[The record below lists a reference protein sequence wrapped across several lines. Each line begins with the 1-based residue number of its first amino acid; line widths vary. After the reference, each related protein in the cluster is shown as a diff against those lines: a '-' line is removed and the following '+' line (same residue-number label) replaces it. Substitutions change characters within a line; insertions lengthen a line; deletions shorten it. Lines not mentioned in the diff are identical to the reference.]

1 MMGGVDL
8 SMSFWYPVIIKPLPV
23 LGLNMAVCNREKLC
37 RGVELFVSLKVCF
50 PCMIRRRAQKN
61 LS

>member
-8 SMSFWYPVIIKPLPV
+8 SMSFWYPIIIKPLPV
-23 LGLNMAVCNREKLC
+23 LGLNMAVCNCEKLC

-50 PCMIRRRAQKN
+50 LRLFIVKG
-61 LS
+61 

>member
-8 SMSFWYPVIIKPLPV
+8 SMSFWYPIIIKPLPV

-50 PCMIRRRAQKN
+50 LRLFIVKG
-61 LS
+61 

>member
-8 SMSFWYPVIIKPLPV
+8 CMSFWYPVIIKPLPV

-50 PCMIRRRAQKN
+50 FRLFIAQG
-61 LS
+61 

>member
-8 SMSFWYPVIIKPLPV
+8 SMSFWYPVII
-23 LGLNMAVCNREKLC
+23 NMAVCNREKLC

-50 PCMIRRRAQKN
+50 LRLFIVKG
-61 LS
+61 

>member
-37 RGVELFVSLKVCF
+37 RGVELFVLLKSMF
-50 PCMIRRRAQKN
+50 FRLFIAQG
-61 LS
+61 